1 MLIFR
6 YFCVTANFSV
16 TMINKDSYC
25 GYCGEEMKV
34 KNRRKT
40 YCSDKCRT
48 YAYRD
53 KKFKAAVVPPTVEDE
68 LLVPKIGFKSG
79 GPDKPV
85 MPPGLT
91 IAERI
96 KWMEEH
102 RLSNE
107 CG

>member
-1 MLIFR
+1 
-6 YFCVTANFSV
+6 
-16 TMINKDSYC
+16 MINKDSYC

-53 KKFKAAVVPPTVEDE
+53 KKFKAAVVTPTVAEE
-68 LLVPKIGFKSG
+68 LLVPNLRIRSTEHL
-79 GPDKPV
+79 KPV

-102 RLSNE
+102 S
-107 CG
+107 